1 MVWRA
6 DLSLAQELFTR
17 VGGKINRLQVRL
29 DILNFTNL
37 LNKSWGL
44 GQRLVSNQP
53 LTNPSADG
61 DGALRY
67 RLRQIN
73 GELMNKTFEKT
84 AGVNDVFRLQLGV
97 RYIFN

>member
-1 MVWRA
+1 M
-6 DLSLAQELFTR
+6 
-17 VGGKINRLQVRL
+17 GGKLNRLQVRL
-29 DILNFTNL
+29 DILNFSNL
-37 LNKSWGL
+37 LNKSWGT

-53 LTNPSADG
+53 LTNPSVDG
-61 DGALRY
+61 NGALRY